1 MFVIVDRYYELE
13 DQRRSLVMLPPG
25 SSSGLSREAAVNL
38 IRELQDALRTVAA
51 LRAARA
57 P

>member
-1 MFVIVDRYYELE
+1 MDRYHELE
-13 DQRRSLVMLPPG
+13 DWRRSLVMLPPR
-25 SSSGLSREAAVNL
+25 SPGLDREDAVNL

-51 LRAARA
+51 LRASQG

>member
-1 MFVIVDRYYELE
+1 MDRYYELE

-25 SSSGLSREAAVNL
+25 SPSGLDREDAVNL

-51 LRAARA
+51 LRAAQA

>member
-1 MFVIVDRYYELE
+1 MFVTMDRYYELE

-25 SSSGLSREAAVNL
+25 SPSGLSREDAVNL
-38 IRELQDALRTVAA
+38 IRELQDSLRIVAA

>member
-1 MFVIVDRYYELE
+1 MDRFYELE
-13 DQRRSLVMLPPG
+13 DQRRSSVMLPPG
-25 SSSGLSREAAVNL
+25 SPGIDREDAVNL

-51 LRAARA
+51 LRAAQA

>member
-1 MFVIVDRYYELE
+1 
-13 DQRRSLVMLPPG
+13 MLPPG
-25 SSSGLSREAAVNL
+25 SPGLDREDVVNF

-51 LRAARA
+51 LRAAHS